1 MALTALDCDDRVEQ
15 LIILT
20 ERLTDLIA
28 RQSAAFEA
36 RRPHEAAQ
44 YVDEVA
50 KLANLYRHESTRVRG
65 NVALVSGASLQ
76 RRQRLVR
83 ATEAFDAVLAR
94 QGRAVTAAKT
104 VTEGLVRAIAQRP
117 TASGYGPGAHGAAYR
132 TAPRSHQPRAT
143 ARRRP
148 GRGLSPERRPR
159 SR

>member
-44 YVDEVA
+44 FVDEVA

-65 NVALVSGASLQ
+65 NVALVSGAAPQ
-76 RRQRLVR
+76 RRARLVR
-83 ATEAFDAVLAR
+83 APAAVDALLAR

-104 VTEGLVRAIAQRP
+104 VTEGLVRAIAQEVAEQRP
-117 TASGYGPGAHGAAYR
+117 TASGYGPGAQGAAYR
-132 TAPRSHQPRAT
+132 QNGTAITLNQRA
-143 ARRRP
+143 
-148 GRGLSPERRPR
+148 
-159 SR
+159 

>member
-1 MALTALDCDDRVEQ
+1 MTLTALDCDDRVEQ

-83 ATEAFDAVLAR
+83 ATEAFDSVLAR

-104 VTEGLVRAIAQRP
+104 VTEGLVRAIAQEVAEQRP
-117 TASGYGPGAHGAAYR
+117 NASGYGPGSQGAAYR
-132 TAPRSHQPRAT
+132 QNGTAITLNQRA
-143 ARRRP
+143 
-148 GRGLSPERRPR
+148 
-159 SR
+159 